1 MTWAGIL
8 ARQAEPDGRQVFRSP
23 IAAVVWWIWVLFAV
37 GNLID
42 LAVQGRDHLSAV
54 AACTL
59 LVITG
64 IVYATAQRPRIIA
77 DDDGLAIVN
86 PLLTHQ
92 VGWPAVV
99 GFDSTELL
107 RVRCRWTARDG
118 TQSDTR
124 AFYAWAAHSSRR
136 RKLAEEMRAQRKA
149 RGPSGASGGSARAV
163 RIGGFGAP
171 PADDAPPPA
180 PLGLDVD
187 IVVAT
192 LAERAEQVRSDAV
205 GVRAEP
211 PVSSWCWPA
220 IAAIA
225 APAVLLAIVA
235 AI

>member
-1 MTWAGIL
+1 MTGAEVL
-8 ARQAEPDGRQVFRSP
+8 SKQADPEGRQVFRSP
-23 IAAVVWWIWVLFAV
+23 IATLIWWLWVLFAV

-64 IVYATAQRPRIIA
+64 IVYATAQRPRVIA
-77 DDDGLAIVN
+77 DDDGLTIVN
-86 PLLTHQ
+86 PIRETR
-92 VGWPAVV
+92 VRWPAVV

-107 RVRCRWTARDG
+107 RVRCLWTAEDG
-118 TQSDTR
+118 TESDMK

-136 RKLAEEMRAQRKA
+136 RKLAEEMRAQRRA
-149 RGPSGASGGSARAV
+149 RGGSARAV
-163 RIGGFGAP
+163 RFGGFGAP

-192 LAERAEQVRSDAV
+192 LTERAEQVRSDAV

-211 PVSSWCWPA
+211 PVSSWYWPA
-220 IAAIA
+220 IAAIL
-225 APAVLLAIVA
+225 APALLLAIVA

>member
-23 IAAVVWWIWVLFAV
+23 IATVVWWIWVLFAV

-77 DDDGLAIVN
+77 DDDGLTIVN
-86 PLLTHQ
+86 PLRVHQ

-107 RVRCRWTARDG
+107 RVRCLWTARDG

-136 RKLAEEMRAQRKA
+136 RKLAEEMRAQRRA
-149 RGPSGASGGSARAV
+149 RGGGTRARF
-163 RIGGFGAP
+163 GSFGAP
-171 PADDAPPPA
+171 PVDNAPPPA

-192 LAERAEQVRSDAV
+192 LTERAEQVRSDALN
-205 GVRAEP
+205 VRAEP
-211 PVSSWCWPA
+211 PVSSWYWPA

>member
-42 LAVQGRDHLSAV
+42 LAVQGRDQLSAV

-64 IVYATAQRPRIIA
+64 IVYATAQRPRVIA
-77 DDDGLAIVN
+77 DDDGLTIVN
-86 PLLTHQ
+86 PIRETR
-92 VGWPAVV
+92 VGWSAVV

-107 RVRCRWTARDG
+107 RVRCLWTAEDG
-118 TQSDTR
+118 TESDMK

-136 RKLAEEMRAQRKA
+136 RKLAEEMRAQRRA
-149 RGPSGASGGSARAV
+149 RGGSARAV
-163 RIGGFGAP
+163 RFGGFGAP
-171 PADDAPPPA
+171 PVDDAPPPA

-192 LAERAEQVRSDAV
+192 LTERAEQVRSDAV
-205 GVRAEP
+205 GVRAES
-211 PVSSWCWPA
+211 PVSSWYWPA
-220 IAAIA
+220 IAAIL
-225 APAVLLAIVA
+225 APALLLAIVA
-235 AI
+235 AV

>member
-8 ARQAEPDGRQVFRSP
+8 GKQADPDGRQVFRSP
-23 IAAVVWWIWVLFAV
+23 IATLIWWIWVLFAV

-42 LAVQGRDHLSAV
+42 LAVQGRDHLSAI

-77 DDDGLAIVN
+77 DDDGLTIVN
-86 PLLTHQ
+86 PIRETR

-107 RVRCRWTARDG
+107 RVRCLWTADDG
-118 TQSDTR
+118 TESDMK

-136 RKLAEEMRAQRKA
+136 RKLAEEMRAQRRA
-149 RGPSGASGGSARAV
+149 RGGNARAV
-163 RIGGFGAP
+163 RFGGFGAP
-171 PADDAPPPA
+171 PVDDAPPPA

-192 LAERAEQVRSDAV
+192 HTERAEQVRSDAV

-211 PVSSWCWPA
+211 PVSSWYWLA
-220 IAAIA
+220 IAAIL
-225 APAVLLAIVA
+225 APALLLAIVA
-235 AI
+235 VI

>member
-8 ARQAEPDGRQVFRSP
+8 GRQADPDGRQVFRSP
-23 IAAVVWWIWVLFAV
+23 IATLIWWIWVLFAV

-42 LAVQGRDHLSAV
+42 LAVQGRDHLSV
-54 AACTL
+54 IAACTL

-77 DDDGLAIVN
+77 DDDGLTIVN
-86 PLLTHQ
+86 PVRETR

-107 RVRCRWTARDG
+107 RVRCLWTAEDG
-118 TQSDTR
+118 TESDMK

-136 RKLAEEMRAQRKA
+136 RKLAEEMRAQRRA
-149 RGPSGASGGSARAV
+149 RGGGGSTRAV
-163 RIGGFGAP
+163 RYGGFGAP
-171 PADDAPPPA
+171 PVDDAPPPA

-192 LAERAEQVRSDAV
+192 LTERAGQVRSDAAD
-205 GVRAEP
+205 VRARP
-211 PVSSWCWPA
+211 PVSGWYWPA
-220 IAAIA
+220 IAGILVPVLALVI
-225 APAVLLAIVA
+225 AVLV
-235 AI
+235 

>member
-1 MTWAGIL
+1 M
-8 ARQAEPDGRQVFRSP
+8 FRSP
-23 IAAVVWWIWVLFAV
+23 IATLIWWIWVLFAV

-42 LAVQGRDHLSAV
+42 LAVQGRDHLSAI

-77 DDDGLAIVN
+77 DDDGLTIVN
-86 PLLTHQ
+86 PIRETR

-107 RVRCRWTARDG
+107 RVRCLWTAEDG
-118 TQSDTR
+118 TESDMK

-136 RKLAEEMRAQRKA
+136 RKLAEEMRAQRRA
-149 RGPSGASGGSARAV
+149 RGGSARSV
-163 RIGGFGAP
+163 RFGGFGAP
-171 PADDAPPPA
+171 PVDDAPPPA

-192 LAERAEQVRSDAV
+192 LTERAEQLKTDAV
-205 GVRAEP
+205 DVRARP
-211 PVSSWCWPA
+211 PVSSWSWPA
-220 IAAIA
+220 IAAIIV
-225 APAVLLAIVA
+225 PVLALVLAILV
-235 AI
+235 

>member
-1 MTWAGIL
+1 MTWAGTL
-8 ARQAEPDGRQVFRSP
+8 GKQADPDGRQVFRSP
-23 IAAVVWWIWVLFAV
+23 IATLIWWIWVLFAV

-77 DDDGLAIVN
+77 GDDGLTIVN
-86 PLLTHQ
+86 PIRETR

-107 RVRCRWTARDG
+107 RVRCLWTAEDG
-118 TQSDTR
+118 TESDMK

-136 RKLAEEMRAQRKA
+136 RKLAEEMRAQRRA
-149 RGPSGASGGSARAV
+149 RGGSARGV
-163 RIGGFGAP
+163 RFGSFGAP
-171 PADDAPPPA
+171 PVDDAPPPA

-192 LAERAEQVRSDAV
+192 LTERAEQVRSDAA

-211 PVSSWCWPA
+211 PVSSWYWPA
-220 IAAIA
+220 IAAIL
-225 APAVLLAIVA
+225 APALLLAIVA
-235 AI
+235 AV

>member
-1 MTWAGIL
+1 MTRAGIL
-8 ARQAEPDGRQVFRSP
+8 ARQAEPDRRQVFRSP

-54 AACTL
+54 AACSL

-77 DDDGLAIVN
+77 DDDGLTIVN
-86 PLLTHQ
+86 PLRAHQ

-99 GFDSTELL
+99 GLDSTELL
-107 RVRCRWTARDG
+107 RVRCLWSAGDG
-118 TQSDTR
+118 TQSNTR

-136 RKLAEEMRAQRKA
+136 RKLAEEMRAQRRA
-149 RGPSGASGGSARAV
+149 RGGSARAV
-163 RIGGFGAP
+163 RFGSFGAP
-171 PADDAPPPA
+171 PVDNAPPPA

-187 IVVAT
+187 LVVAT